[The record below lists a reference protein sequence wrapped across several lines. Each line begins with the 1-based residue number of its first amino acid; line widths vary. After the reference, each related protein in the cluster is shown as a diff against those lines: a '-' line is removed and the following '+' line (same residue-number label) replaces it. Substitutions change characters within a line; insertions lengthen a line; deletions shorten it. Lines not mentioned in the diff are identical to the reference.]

1 VSSLAAK
8 GKVATVYGGAQGA
21 EAKSFCSPSRKVF
34 DGVYFTPCGTTHRCY
49 DQPSARERTRDGSP
63 EAEMRMNTPDTAK
76 RRGVLSVRR
85 QATNSESGAGIAGSK
100 RMLLTLVLLMLAF
113 RP

>member
-1 VSSLAAK
+1 
-8 GKVATVYGGAQGA
+8 
-21 EAKSFCSPSRKVF
+21 
-34 DGVYFTPCGTTHRCY
+34 
-49 DQPSARERTRDGSP
+49 
-63 EAEMRMNTPDTAK
+63 MNTPDTAK